1 MLFLSVTA
9 GPHPLVLVPDHENTA
24 CRRVAPV
31 APNAKFPRSPWGC
44 PTHSPLFSCSP
55 TSAERCQLLSVHS
68 VCSCRNASSTSTS
81 FPHVT
86 AQPGPSLTQ
95 HHQNDITNI
104 PAPNSIPPRICNS
117 HHSQVPSQ
125 RPPRTPPAKCQKK
138 GVPQSGINPP
148 PLPPDRKHLYPT
160 HAPAPCRR
168 AVPFPSDMGSTN
180 QPHFFFFSFVSHTR
194 EELQARMH
202 ARHRGRCADST
213 PLLLGRQ
220 REVGTWQHQV
230 RSSSHHPLFSSAV
243 VREVAH
249 LLTPPFS
256 DWGIWGLGFGVWE
269 MSKKSALS
277 KSGRLV
283 VVVGTFLHF

>member
-1 MLFLSVTA
+1 MPSSPSPPPHSWTRDWMREYPKSPTPKGKGQTRETRSSLLFLSVTA

-81 FPHVT
+81 FPHVA
-86 AQPGPSLTQ
+86 AQPGPSPKR
-95 HHQNDITNI
+95 HHQQPRPKFHPTSNLQL
-104 PAPNSIPPRICNS
+104 PPQPSPKPKTTKNPT
-117 HHSQVPSQ
+117 SQMP
-125 RPPRTPPAKCQKK
+125 KK
-138 GVPQSGINPP
+138 RCATIGHQSP

-213 PLLLGRQ
+213 PLLSGRQ

-243 VREVAH
+243 VR
-249 LLTPPFS
+249 
-256 DWGIWGLGFGVWE
+256 
-269 MSKKSALS
+269 
-277 KSGRLV
+277 
-283 VVVGTFLHF
+283 